1 MERIRKLLEDK
12 NMRSKLIKAIL
23 GDRELISDIAKEVFA
38 TPAKSVGL
46 NGPGSIADFFRGDWE
61 KET

>member
-1 MERIRKLLEDK
+1 MEKIKKLLEDK
-12 NMRSKLIKAIL
+12 KMRSKLIKAITE
-23 GDRELISDIAKEVFA
+23 DKELISDIAKEVFA

-46 NGPGSIADFFRGDWE
+46 NCPGSIADFFRGDWE